1 MPAPLTF
8 FCELPSDRLQPLFA
22 DPALIPL
29 LAAHGC
35 GVAMALIDLSPER
48 AAVVRALSDAGVP
61 VTAWL
66 VLDEMDGYWLTLD
79 NVQLARDR
87 WRQIRA
93 WAHAHGLRFARVGLD
108 IEAPHDDAVALLE
121 TPFLTLAR
129 LVWLRRTRQHWREA
143 LDDLHKLLREIRVDV
158 AEIETYQFPIIAD
171 ERAARSTLLQR
182 VLGIADLRADR
193 EVLMLYR
200 STLPDPW
207 GHALIDAYGDRA
219 EAIAVGITGGG
230 VAALEEAF
238 APRQLD
244 LQATLDE
251 LARAR
256 RHTSQLYVFSLEG
269 CIEQGWLGELLR
281 ADLPNPLS
289 ARGVAR
295 TRLGRIV
302 ARILLGADRLV
313 GRFRAVPRGQL
324 P

>member
-1 MPAPLTF
+1 MAAQLTF
-8 FCELPSDRLQPLFA
+8 FCELSSERLQALFA

-29 LAAHGC
+29 LAEHGC

-48 AAVVRALSDAGVP
+48 AAVVRDLNAAGVP

-93 WAHAHGLRFARVGLD
+93 WLRQYDLKFACVGLD
-108 IEAPHDDAVALLE
+108 IEAPHDDAVALLD

-129 LVWLRRTRQHWREA
+129 LTWLRRTRQEWRAA
-143 LDDLHKLLREIRVDV
+143 LADLQALVAEIRADV
-158 AEIETYQFPIIAD
+158 PEIETYQFPFIAD

-182 VLGIADLRADR
+182 VLGIVDLRADR

-207 GHALIDAYGDRA
+207 GASLIDAYGHQA
-219 EAIAVGITGGG
+219 EAIAIGITGGG
-230 VAALEEAF
+230 VVALEGTF

-244 LQATLDE
+244 LGATLDE

-256 RHTSQLYVFSLEG
+256 RHTQRLYVFSLEG
-269 CIEQGWLGELLR
+269 CIAQGWLADLLR
-281 ADLPNPLS
+281 AEWPEPQP
-289 ARGVAR
+289 AQGVGR
-295 TRLGRIV
+295 TRAGRLV
-302 ARILLGADRLV
+302 VGTLLKADRVIGHLR
-313 GRFRAVPRGQL
+313 RFIRVQL